1 MVERAAPAR
10 RLIRTR
16 LPKTVSSMAR
26 RPAGFVILAVLT
38 GWLAFA
44 GFANA
49 VVMLTLGRPAGYGT
63 VPLGLLALAYG
74 VTAAAACAGFLRA
87 ARWALTA
94 YLAWV
99 AAVLVM
105 GLYLSLTRAWLGDFP
120 PPPPPSWLRVLF
132 LGLTTGLLLLPVPY
146 IRRRLAAIHGRRSAS

>member
-1 MVERAAPAR
+1 MVERAAQAD
-10 RLIRTR
+10 RLTCAP
-16 LPKTVSSMAR
+16 LPRSPRYAMVP
-26 RPAGFVILAVLT
+26 RPAGFVVLAILT

-49 VVMLTLGRPAGYGT
+49 VAMLALGPSAGYGT

-74 VTAAAACAGFLRA
+74 IAAAIACAGFLRA

-99 AAVLVM
+99 AVVFVM

-120 PPPPPSWLRVLF
+120 PPPPPTRLGVLF
-132 LGLTTGLLLLPVPY
+132 VGLTTGLLLLPVPY
-146 IRRRLAAIHGRRSAS
+146 IRRRLAAIHG